1 MKSHQQF
8 SLQKNNSFAIIAT
21 TPVIYYPK
29 DNHELKLL
37 ASVTQGNFYILGEGS
52 NTLFVEDHTPV
63 IIKPE
68 FLGINV
74 SETNDYYE
82 VTAACSEN
90 WHDLVCFCINQGIN
104 GLENLALIPGSV
116 GAAPVQ
122 NIGAYGVEIADF
134 IECVTWFDFD
144 KNKSQQFTNAQ
155 CQFEYRNSIFKH
167 NLKNKGIITHVTLRF
182 TKNWQAKLSYQG
194 LSLLSES
201 CSAVDIMNTVIELR
215 NSKLP
220 DPKIIP
226 NAGSFFKNPVV
237 CAEQFKLLKDHYSE
251 LPFYPQDNGL
261 VKLAAG
267 WLIEKAELK
276 GYQVNGAAVH
286 NKQALVLTNVDSA
299 KGEDIKNLAIF
310 VQKKVFELFG
320 ISLQPEVRML
330 DAKGEITLKEITEHG

>member
-1 MKSHQQF
+1 MKSQQHF
-8 SLQKNNSFAIIAT
+8 PLQNNNSFAISAT

-29 DNHELKLL
+29 NIQELKSLT
-37 ASVTQGNFYILGEGS
+37 SVTKGIFYILGEGS
-52 NTLFVEDHTPV
+52 NTLFVEDITPV
-63 IIKPE
+63 IIKPD
-68 FLGINV
+68 FLGIHV

-82 VTAACSEN
+82 VSAACSEN
-90 WHDLVCFCINQGIN
+90 WHDLVCLCINKGIN

-134 IECVTWFDFD
+134 IESVTWFDFG
-144 KNKSQQFTNAQ
+144 KNKSQQLTREQ
-155 CQFEYRNSIFKH
+155 CQFEYRNSIFKQ

-182 TKNWQAKLSYQG
+182 TKSWQAKLGYQG
-194 LSLLSES
+194 LNRLPES
-201 CSAVDIMNTVIELR
+201 CSALDIMNAVIELR

-237 CAEQFKLLKDHYSE
+237 CSDQFNLLKDRFPE
-251 LPFYPQDNGL
+251 LPFYPQDKGN

-267 WLIEKAELK
+267 WLIEQAKLK
-276 GYQVNGAAVH
+276 GYQMNGAAVH
-286 NKQALVLTNVDSA
+286 NKQALVLTNIDSA
-299 KGEDIKNLAIF
+299 KGEDIKNLAIY
-310 VQKKVFELFG
+310 VQKAIFDNFG

-330 DAKGEITLKEITEHG
+330 AEHGEVFLKEIH

>member
-1 MKSHQQF
+1 MKSHQHF

-29 DNHELKLL
+29 DDQELKLL
-37 ASVTQGNFYILGEGS
+37 TSVTQGSFYILGEGS
-52 NTLFVEDHTPV
+52 NTLFVEDVTPV
-63 IIKPE
+63 IIKPD

-82 VTAACSEN
+82 VSAACSEN

-134 IECVTWFDFD
+134 IESVTWFDFS
-144 KNKSQQFTNAQ
+144 KNKSQELTNAQ
-155 CQFEYRNSIFKH
+155 CQFDYRNSIFKH
-167 NLKNKGIITHVTLRF
+167 HLKNKGIITNVTLRF
-182 TKNWQAKLSYQG
+182 TKNWRAKLSYQG
-194 LSLLSES
+194 LNHLSEN

-237 CAEQFKLLKDHYSE
+237 CAEQFKLLKNRYPE
-251 LPFYPQDNGL
+251 LPFYPQDNGS

-276 GYQVNGAAVH
+276 GYQMNGVAVH
-286 NKQALVLTNVDSA
+286 DKQALVLTNIDSA
-299 KGEDIKNLAIF
+299 KGEHIKNLAIY
-310 VQKKVFELFG
+310 VQKTVFEFFG
-320 ISLQPEVRML
+320 ISLQPEVRMI
-330 DAKGEITLKEITEHG
+330 AEHGEVIMKEIN